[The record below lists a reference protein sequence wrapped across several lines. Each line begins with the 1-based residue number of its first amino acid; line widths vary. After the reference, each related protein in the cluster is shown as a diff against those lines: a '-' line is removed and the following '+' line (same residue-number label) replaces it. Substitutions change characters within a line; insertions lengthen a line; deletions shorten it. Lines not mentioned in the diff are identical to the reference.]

1 MQQIQTLQ
9 EFLASSGAQYRFF
22 DLGRRVLKMDKS
34 LFEKIEATQV
44 PYPYPLQRHAWFGVL
59 FWDPKNTQQ
68 HHIWFLKFPLDEQ
81 GYLSLA
87 ARDDFLRRAL
97 EQLGDAI
104 IDNRQDHQESSEHT
118 GSSQKSRELKD
129 NPWSYTPRQDKMAT
143 FHAKALVELKQPAS
157 QYLTSVLT
165 YLNQPEQFSQWQHIG
180 LQGIADLCARCD
192 EPSINGALIK
202 HLSQLPSEVKTPLL
216 HGLENENINHALS
229 QAVMRCAKPSSD
241 DNTTLAA
248 VIRALSG
255 SVDKQT
261 QKQCI
266 IDVLNAHK
274 TSPVSIEILV
284 AVSGRAWDSLTDEDV
299 ALLFLEALATNDAG
313 QEAFNQVLTDVLFM
327 PTIGQ
332 CVRQAFRSPKRSEA
346 LASAIGSFLSTVH

>member
-1 MQQIQTLQ
+1 MQHIQTLQ
-9 EFLASSGAQYRFF
+9 EFLAASGAQYRFF

-34 LFEKIEATQV
+34 LFEKVEANQV

-59 FWDPKNTQQ
+59 FWDPKNTHQ

-104 IDNRQDHQESSEHT
+104 ISNQQENHDHAST
-118 GSSQKSRELKD
+118 PQKSRELKD

-143 FHAKALVELKQPAS
+143 FHAKALVELKHPGS
-157 QYLTSVLT
+157 QYLTSMLT

-180 LQGIADLCARCD
+180 LQGIADVCARCA
-192 EPSINGALIK
+192 EPAISKSLIK
-202 HLSQLPSEVKTPLL
+202 HLPQLPSEVMIPLL
-216 HGLENENINHALS
+216 HGLENETINLALS
-229 QAVMRCAKPSSD
+229 QAVMSCAQPGAV

-248 VIRALSG
+248 AIRALSG

-261 QKQCI
+261 QKQYI
-266 IDVLNAHK
+266 IDTLSTYK
-274 TSPVSIEILV
+274 TAPVSIEILV
-284 AVSGRAWDSLTDEDV
+284 AVSGRAWDNLTDESL

-313 QEAFNQVLTDVLFM
+313 QDAFNQVLIDVLFM
-327 PTIGQ
+327 PIAGQ
-332 CVRQAFRSPKRSEA
+332 CVRQAFRSPERSEA
-346 LASAIGSFLSTVH
+346 LATAIGNFLSTVH